1 MQGGGGGGSVRD
13 YVGVGGYDAVGG
25 YGSPTQGGGGGFPM
39 HSSHPVFIPPGV
51 NDGTLTFPL
60 GWLPFSPACGSI
72 EVPLSLEQDGGAWGL
87 PGVGH
92 GGFV

>member
-25 YGSPTQGGGGGFPM
+25 YGSPTQG
-39 HSSHPVFIPPGV
+39 
-51 NDGTLTFPL
+51 
-60 GWLPFSPACGSI
+60 
-72 EVPLSLEQDGGAWGL
+72 L